1 MSRPEHFAPPEIFYN
16 DLEAQKYNKNT
27 RMIQIQTR
35 LSRRAIELLALPAGG
50 SKMILD
56 IGCGSGLSG
65 TVLDDDGHFW
75 VGCDISRSMLNVAED
90 RDVGGDLLQN
100 DIGEGLPFRPSSFD
114 GAIRAV
120 LQFYPETPSQ
130 MEFLTTAATRAGFS
144 GGLLVDY
151 PNSTRQKKY
160 YLVLFSG
167 TPVGAFQH
175 QMPRALDGEVP
186 DELQEEIA
194 FQAKR
199 ERFNERH
206 AKKSPAEQRREWI
219 VRKKA
224 KQRAQGKA
232 VPKDTKYTAR
242 RRPGRGF

>member
-1 MSRPEHFAPPEIFYN
+1 
-16 DLEAQKYNKNT
+16 
-27 RMIQIQTR
+27 
-35 LSRRAIELLALPAGG
+35 
-50 SKMILD
+50 MILD

-114 GAIRAV
+114 GAISISAVQWLFNADFSGADPKRRIAAFFLSLHHCLTQGARAV